1 MEAFLYDKSE
11 LIKET
16 IITVINR
23 KNISLQF
30 NQLLFKKKTENEIL
44 KIITRR
50 SI

>member
-23 KNISLQF
+23 KNINLQF

-44 KIITRR
+44 KIIARR

>member
-30 NQLLFKKKTENEIL
+30 NQLL
-44 KIITRR
+44 
-50 SI
+50 